1 MTRLLEALRA
11 AWGAI
16 RAHLLRAALTVL
28 GMVIGVAA
36 VIVVVAVLQG
46 FAHTITAQFKSLGS
60 NGLIIVP
67 YQTRAAALAGR
78 PARLTPN
85 DLIAIRQQV
94 QGIRDVVPVL
104 PMAQFSGAVRYGNRS
119 TASSITATTP
129 AFAQGGV
136 QYPAQGRFIVPGDD
150 ATRRPVAVIGDA
162 VIKNLGLPAHPEGRY
177 IQMFGGWFKVVGVL
191 NKLGTLLGVIDQD
204 NQIYIPFQ
212 TGVSLSGRSTPPE
225 IIIQLQVARAQDLAQ
240 VEARITRVLRRQHH
254 LLPAQENDFKIQSSG
269 QLIKALTKVFDIITL
284 VVAGIVGIA
293 LLVGGVGIMNVLLV
307 SVTERTREIGIQKS
321 LGATRGDILL
331 QFILE
336 ALLLSVLGALIGLL
350 LGWGLAL
357 LVAHLVP
364 ALSGAMVPGWIVALA
379 LGFTATVG
387 LVFGIA
393 PAAKAAALDP
403 IDALRYE

>member
-11 AWGAI
+11 AWDAI

-67 YQTRAAALAGR
+67 YETQRAALAGR
-78 PARLTPN
+78 QARLTPD

-94 QGIRDVVPVL
+94 RGIQDVVPVL
-104 PMAQFSGAVRYGNRS
+104 SMALFSGEVRYGNRS

-129 AFAQGGV
+129 AFARGGM
-136 QYPAQGRFIVPGDD
+136 QYPVQGRFIVPGDD
-150 ATRRPVAVIGDA
+150 TSRRPVAVIGAA
-162 VIKNLGLPAHPEGRY
+162 VIKNLGLPAHPEGHY

-191 NKLGTLLGVIDQD
+191 NKLGTLLGVFNQD
-204 NQIYIPFQ
+204 NQIYIPFN
-212 TGVSLSGRSTPPE
+212 TGVSLSGRNTPPD
-225 IIIQLQVARAQDLAQ
+225 ISIRLQLAQAQDLDQ
-240 VEARITRVLRRQHH
+240 VEAQIKRVLRRQHH
-254 LLPAQENDFKIQSSG
+254 LQPAQEDDFKIQSSG

-350 LGWGLAL
+350 LGWSLAT

-364 ALSGAMVPGWIVALA
+364 ALSGAVVPGWVVVLA

>member
-1 MTRLLEALRA
+1 MRLLEALRS

-67 YQTRAAALAGR
+67 YESRAASLSGR
-78 PARLTPN
+78 RARLTPD
-85 DLIAIRQQV
+85 DLIAIRRQV
-94 QGIRDVVPVL
+94 RGIRDVVPVL
-104 PMAQFSGAVRYGNRS
+104 PMAQFSGEVRYGNRS

-136 QYPAQGRFIVPGDD
+136 QYPAQGRFIVAGDD
-150 ATRRPVAVIGDA
+150 ATRRPVAVSGDA
-162 VIKNLGLPAHPEGRY
+162 VIKNLGLPAHPEGHY
-177 IQMFGGWFKVVGVL
+177 IQMFGSWFKVVGVL
-191 NKLGTLLGVIDQD
+191 NKLGTLLGVLNQD
-204 NQIYIPFQ
+204 NQIYIPFD
-212 TGVSLSGRSTPPE
+212 TGVNLSGRNTPPD
-225 IIIQLQVARAQDLAQ
+225 IVIQLQVARAQDLDL
-240 VEARITRVLRRQHH
+240 VEAQITRVLRRQHH
-254 LLPAQENDFKIQSSG
+254 LQPAQENDFKIQSSG
-269 QLIKALTKVFDIITL
+269 ELIKALTKVFDIITL
-284 VVAGIVGIA
+284 VVAGIVAIA

-336 ALLLSVLGALIGLL
+336 ALLLSLLGALIGLG
-350 LGWGLAL
+350 LGWGLAM

-364 ALSGAMVPGWIVALA
+364 ALSGAVVPGWIVTLA

>member
-1 MTRLLEALRA
+1 MRLLEALRS

-67 YQTRAAALAGR
+67 YESRAASLSGR
-78 PARLTPN
+78 RARLTPD
-85 DLIAIRQQV
+85 DLIAIRRQV
-94 QGIRDVVPVL
+94 RGIRDVVPVL
-104 PMAQFSGAVRYGNRS
+104 PMAQFSGEVRYGNRS

-136 QYPAQGRFIVPGDD
+136 QYPAQGRFIVAGDD

-162 VIKNLGLPAHPEGRY
+162 VIKNLGLPAHPEGHY
-177 IQMFGGWFKVVGVL
+177 IQMFGSWFKVVGVL
-191 NKLGTLLGVIDQD
+191 NKLGTLLGVLNQD
-204 NQIYIPFQ
+204 NQIYIPFD
-212 TGVSLSGRSTPPE
+212 TGVNLSGRNTPPD
-225 IIIQLQVARAQDLAQ
+225 IVIQLQVARAQDLDL
-240 VEARITRVLRRQHH
+240 VEAQITRVLRRQHH
-254 LLPAQENDFKIQSSG
+254 LQPAQENDFKIQSSG

-350 LGWGLAL
+350 LGWSLAM

-364 ALSGAMVPGWIVALA
+364 ALSGAVVPGWVVVLA

>member
-67 YQTRAAALAGR
+67 YETRRAALAGR
-78 PARLTPN
+78 QARLTPD
-85 DLIAIRQQV
+85 DLVAIRQQV
-94 QGIRDVVPVL
+94 RGIHDVVPVL
-104 PMAQFSGAVRYGNRS
+104 SMALFSGAVRYGNRS

-129 AFAQGGV
+129 AFARGGV

-150 ATRRPVAVIGDA
+150 TSRRPVAVIGEE
-162 VIKNLGLPAHPEGRY
+162 VIKNLGLPAHPEGHY

-191 NKLGTLLGVIDQD
+191 NKLGTLLGVFNQD
-204 NQIYIPFQ
+204 NQIYIPFN
-212 TGVSLSGRSTPPE
+212 TGVSLSGRSTPPD
-225 IIIQLQVARAQDLAQ
+225 ISIRLQLARAQDLQQ
-240 VEARITRVLRRQHH
+240 VEAQITRVLRRQHH
-254 LLPAQENDFKIQSSG
+254 LQPGQDDDFKIQSSG
-269 QLIKALTKVFDIITL
+269 ELIKALTKVFDMITL

-336 ALLLSVLGALIGLL
+336 ALLLSLLGGLIGLV
-350 LGWGLAL
+350 LGLGLAV

-364 ALSGAMVPGWIVALA
+364 ALSGAIVPGWIIALA

>member
-1 MTRLLEALRA
+1 MRLLEAARA
-11 AWGAI
+11 AWNAI

-46 FAHTITAQFKSLGS
+46 FAHTITSQFKSLGS

-67 YQTRAAALAGR
+67 YETRRAALAGR
-78 PARLTPN
+78 QARLTPG

-94 QGIRDVVPVL
+94 RGIEDVVPML
-104 PMAQFSGAVRYGNRS
+104 PMARFGGTVRYDNRS

-129 AFAQGGV
+129 AFARGGV

-162 VIKNLGLPAHPEGRY
+162 VIKNLSLPAHPEGHY
-177 IQMFGGWFKVVGVL
+177 IQMFGTWFKVVGVL
-191 NKLGTLLGVIDQD
+191 NKLGTLLGVLNQD
-204 NQIYIPFQ
+204 NQIYIPFE

-225 IIIQLQVARAQDLAQ
+225 IVIQLQVARAREIDSIKS
-240 VEARITRVLRRQHH
+240 RITRVLRQRHH
-254 LLPAQENDFKIQSSG
+254 LQAAQQDDFKIQSSG

-307 SVTERTREIGIQKS
+307 SVTERTREIGVLKS

-336 ALLLSVLGALIGLL
+336 AVLLSILGALIGLS
-350 LGWGLAL
+350 LGWGLSA

-364 ALSGAMVPGWIVALA
+364 PLAAARVPGWLVALA
-379 LGFTATVG
+379 LGFTAIVG
-387 LVFGIA
+387 LIFGIA